1 MTSIGSNFVK
11 TRYMQQLNNDNMMQ
25 REYEHRQMEE

>member
-1 MTSIGSNFVK
+1 MTSIGSTFVK